1 MYFCTLY
8 RLKAGIA
15 TAAVKEQLQ
24 QMKKKKMYILI
35 TIVLV
40 LLVGGAYYI
49 FCPTFL
55 AKPMGKY
62 AIGTV
67 TYCVTDP
74 DREEIFIT
82 DKHQARQIPIQ
93 VWYPAE
99 NTAQP
104 DYAPYIP
111 EATKVSEAISE
122 LLHIPKALLYP
133 LQFKRSNALEKAPI
147 SKEKSQYPVLL
158 YLTGLYGHRCI
169 STFQTQELVS
179 QGYIVVGIDCPIA
192 VALATFA
199 DGSTLKSLPRTLID
213 PMLNESLTE
222 ENPLLNYNGKT
233 FEGGLIAYFAK
244 DVSRV
249 IDFLTTL
256 NTNDPNN
263 FLYNKLNLDKL
274 GAFGVSLGGII
285 VSEASWKDAR
295 IKANLI
301 MESQIPLKIAQTGLR
316 VPTMVITRPT
326 ETMRRERERSG
337 GWTESDIQEHLS
349 TMENLCKNTAESE
362 FIQIPDIFHVDF
374 TDAPLW
380 VPFPH
385 LLGFSGKT
393 PIEET
398 HHKLNELTL
407 NFFAKHL

>member
-1 MYFCTLY
+1 
-8 RLKAGIA
+8 
-15 TAAVKEQLQ
+15 
-24 QMKKKKMYILI
+24 MYILI
-35 TIVLV
+35 TILLL
-40 LLVGGAYYI
+40 LLVAGAYYI
-49 FCPTFL
+49 FRPTLFP
-55 AKPMGKY
+55 KPTGKY
-62 AIGTV
+62 AVGTV

-82 DKHQARQIPIQ
+82 NKHQVRQIPIQ

-99 NTAQP
+99 NTSGTN
-104 DYAPYIP
+104 YAPYIP

-122 LLHIPKALLYP
+122 LLLIPKALLYP

-169 STFQTQELVS
+169 STFQIQELVS
-179 QGYIVVGIDCPIA
+179 QGYIVVGIDCPMA
-192 VALATFA
+192 VALATFP

-249 IDFLTTL
+249 IDFLMKL

-263 FLYNKLNLDKL
+263 PLYNKLNLDRL
-274 GAFGVSLGGII
+274 GAFGVSLGGVI
-285 VSEASWKDAR
+285 VSEASWRDRR
-295 IKANLI
+295 IKASLI
-301 MESQIPLKIAQTGLR
+301 MESPIPKKIAQTGLP
-316 VPTMVITRPT
+316 VPTMVITRPA
-326 ETMRRERERSG
+326 EAMRAERKKSG
-337 GWTESDIQEHLS
+337 GWTESDIEQHLS
-349 TMENLCKNTAESE
+349 TMRALFENTAESE
-362 FIQIPDIFHVDF
+362 FVQLPDMFHVDF
-374 TDAPLW
+374 TDVPLW
-380 VPFPH
+380 VPFAQ
-385 LLGFSGKT
+385 LLGLSGRT

-398 HHKLNELTL
+398 HDKLNSLTL
-407 NFFAKHL
+407 KFFEEYLR

>member
-1 MYFCTLY
+1 
-8 RLKAGIA
+8 
-15 TAAVKEQLQ
+15 
-24 QMKKKKMYILI
+24 MYILI
-35 TIVLV
+35 TILLL
-40 LLVGGAYYI
+40 LLVAGAYYI
-49 FCPTFL
+49 FRPTLF

-67 TYCVTDP
+67 SYWVTDP

-99 NTAQP
+99 NTSQS

-133 LQFKRSNALEKAPI
+133 LQFKRSNALVKAPVNKEKA
-147 SKEKSQYPVLL
+147 QYTVLL

-169 STFQTQELVS
+169 NTFQIQELVS

-192 VALATFA
+192 VALATFP

-256 NTNDPNN
+256 NTNDPNDL
-263 FLYNKLNLDKL
+263 LYNKLNLDRL
-274 GAFGVSLGGII
+274 GAFGVSLGGVI
-285 VSEASWKDAR
+285 VSEASWRDRR
-295 IKANLI
+295 IKASLI
-301 MESQIPLKIAQTGLR
+301 MESPIPKKIAQTGLP
-316 VPTMVITRPT
+316 VPTMVITRPA
-326 ETMRRERERSG
+326 EAMRAERKKSG
-337 GWTESDIQEHLS
+337 GWTESDIEQHLS
-349 TMENLCKNTAESE
+349 TMRALFENTAESE
-362 FIQIPDIFHVDF
+362 FVQIPDIFHVDF

-407 NFFAKHL
+407 TFFKEYL

>member
-1 MYFCTLY
+1 MIYTL
-8 RLKAGIA
+8 IA
-15 TAAVKEQLQ
+15 
-24 QMKKKKMYILI
+24 IL
-35 TIVLV
+35 LLL
-40 LLVGGAYYI
+40 LLVRGAYYI
-49 FCPTFL
+49 FHSTLFV
-55 AKPMGKY
+55 KPMGKY

-67 TYCVTDP
+67 SYWVTDP

-99 NTAQP
+99 NTTHP

-111 EATKVSEAISE
+111 EVTKVSKAISE

-133 LQFKRSNALEKAPI
+133 LQFKRSNALVKAPVN
-147 SKEKSQYPVLL
+147 KGKAQYPILL

-169 STFQTQELVS
+169 STFQIQELVS
-179 QGYIVVGIDCPIA
+179 QGYIVVGIDCPMA
-192 VALATFA
+192 VALATFP
-199 DGSTLKSLPRTLID
+199 DGSTLKSLPRTIID

-222 ENPLLNYNGKT
+222 ENPLLSYKGKT

-249 IDFLTTL
+249 IDFLTTV
-256 NTNDPNN
+256 NTNDPNHL
-263 FLYNKLNLDKL
+263 LYNKLNLDRL

-285 VSEASWKDAR
+285 VSEASWKDPR

-301 MESQIPLKIAQTGLR
+301 MESRIPLKIAQTGLR
-316 VPTMVITRPT
+316 VPTMVITRPA
-326 ETMRRERERSG
+326 EAMRTERERSG
-337 GWTESDIQEHLS
+337 GWTESDIQEHLN
-349 TMENLCKNTAESE
+349 TMGNLCKNTAESE
-362 FIQIPDIFHVDF
+362 FVQIPNIFHVDF

-407 NFFAKHL
+407 TFFGKHL

>member
-1 MYFCTLY
+1 MIYTL
-8 RLKAGIA
+8 IA
-15 TAAVKEQLQ
+15 
-24 QMKKKKMYILI
+24 IL
-35 TIVLV
+35 LL
-40 LLVGGAYYI
+40 LLVRGAYYI
-49 FCPTFL
+49 FHSTLFV
-55 AKPMGKY
+55 KPMGKY

-67 TYCVTDP
+67 SYWVTDP

-99 NTAQP
+99 NTTHP

-111 EATKVSEAISE
+111 KVTKVSEAISE

-133 LQFKRSNALEKAPI
+133 LQFKRSNALVKAPVN
-147 SKEKSQYPVLL
+147 KGKAQYPVLL

-169 STFQTQELVS
+169 STFQIQELVS
-179 QGYIVVGIDCPIA
+179 QGYIVVGIDCPMA
-192 VALATFA
+192 VALATFP
-199 DGSTLKSLPRTLID
+199 DGSTLKSLPRTIID

-222 ENPLLNYNGKT
+222 ENPLLSYKGKT

-249 IDFLTTL
+249 IDFLTTV
-256 NTNDPNN
+256 NTNDPNHL
-263 FLYNKLNLDKL
+263 LYNKLNLDRL

-285 VSEASWKDAR
+285 VSEASWKDPR
-295 IKANLI
+295 IKVNLI
-301 MESQIPLKIAQTGLR
+301 MESRIPLKIAQTGLR
-316 VPTMVITRPT
+316 VPTMVITRPA
-326 ETMRRERERSG
+326 EAMRTERERSG
-337 GWTESDIQEHLS
+337 GWTESDIQEHLN
-349 TMENLCKNTAESE
+349 TMGNLCKNTTESE
-362 FIQIPDIFHVDF
+362 FVQIPNIFHVDF

-407 NFFAKHL
+407 TFFGKHL

>member
-1 MYFCTLY
+1 
-8 RLKAGIA
+8 
-15 TAAVKEQLQ
+15 
-24 QMKKKKMYILI
+24 MKKKKMYIILI
-35 TIVLV
+35 TIVLI

-49 FCPTFL
+49 CRPVLF

-104 DYAPYIP
+104 DYAPYIA
-111 EATKVSEAISE
+111 EATKVSKAISE

-133 LQFKRSNALEKAPI
+133 LQFKRSNALEKTPI
-147 SKEKSQYPVLL
+147 SKEKAQYPVLL

-169 STFQTQELVS
+169 STFQIQELVS
-179 QGYIVVGIDCPIA
+179 QGYIVVGIDCPMA

-222 ENPLLNYNGKT
+222 ENPLLSYKGKT

-256 NTNDPNN
+256 HTDDSHRFLTNR
-263 FLYNKLNLDKL
+263 LNMDKL
-274 GAFGVSLGGII
+274 GAFGVSLGGVI
-285 VSEASWKDAR
+285 VSEASWKDRR
-295 IKANLI
+295 IKASLI
-301 MESQIPLKIAQTGLR
+301 MESPIPKKIAQTGLPI
-316 VPTMVITRPT
+316 PTMVITRPAESMRT
-326 ETMRRERERSG
+326 ERKKSG
-337 GWTESDIQEHLS
+337 GWTEKDIEQHLS
-349 TMENLCKNTAESE
+349 TMRALFENTTESE
-362 FIQIPDIFHVDF
+362 FVQIPDIFHVDF
-374 TDAPLW
+374 TDVPLW
-380 VPFPH
+380 IPFAQQ
-385 LLGFSGKT
+385 LGFSGST

-398 HHKLNELTL
+398 HDKLNSLTL
-407 NFFAKHL
+407 KFFEEYLR

>member
-1 MYFCTLY
+1 M
-8 RLKAGIA
+8 I
-15 TAAVKEQLQ
+15 
-24 QMKKKKMYILI
+24 YILI
-35 TIVLV
+35 SLV
-40 LLVGGAYYI
+40 VFLLGRGAYYI
-49 FCPTFL
+49 FHPTLF

-67 TYCVTDP
+67 SYWVTDP

-99 NTAQP
+99 NTSQS

-133 LQFKRSNALEKAPI
+133 LQFKRSNALVKAPVNKEKA
-147 SKEKSQYPVLL
+147 QYPVLL

-169 STFQTQELVS
+169 STFQIQELVS
-179 QGYIVVGIDCPIA
+179 QGYIVVGIDCPVA
-192 VALATFA
+192 VALATFP

-222 ENPLLNYNGKT
+222 ENPLLSYNEKT

-249 IDFLTTL
+249 IDFLTAL
-256 NTNDPNN
+256 NTNDPNHL
-263 FLYNKLNLDKL
+263 LYNKLNLDRL
-274 GAFGVSLGGII
+274 GAFGVSLGGVI
-285 VSEASWKDAR
+285 VSEASWRDRR
-295 IKANLI
+295 IKASLI
-301 MESQIPLKIAQTGLR
+301 MESPIPKKIAQTGLR
-316 VPTMVITRPT
+316 VPTMVITRPA
-326 ETMRRERERSG
+326 EAMRAERKKSG
-337 GWTESDIQEHLS
+337 GWTESDIEQHLS
-349 TMENLCKNTAESE
+349 TMRALFENTAESE
-362 FIQIPDIFHVDF
+362 FVQLPDMFHVDF
-374 TDAPLW
+374 TDVPLW
-380 VPFPH
+380 VPFAQS
-385 LLGFSGKT
+385 LGLSGST

-398 HHKLNELTL
+398 HDKLNSLTL
-407 NFFAKHL
+407 KFFEEYLQ

>member
-1 MYFCTLY
+1 
-8 RLKAGIA
+8 
-15 TAAVKEQLQ
+15 
-24 QMKKKKMYILI
+24 MKKKKMYILI
-35 TIVLV
+35 TILLL

-49 FCPTFL
+49 FRPALF
-55 AKPMGKY
+55 AKPTGKY

-67 TYCVTDP
+67 SYWVTDP

-99 NTAQP
+99 NTSQS

-111 EATKVSEAISE
+111 EATKESEAISE

-133 LQFKRSNALEKAPI
+133 LQFKRSNALVKAPI
-147 SKEKSQYPVLL
+147 NKEKAQYPVLL

-169 STFQTQELVS
+169 NTFQIQELVS

-192 VALATFA
+192 VALATFP

-249 IDFLTTL
+249 IDFLTAL
-256 NTNDPNN
+256 NTNDPNHL
-263 FLYNKLNLDKL
+263 LYNKLNLDRL
-274 GAFGVSLGGII
+274 GAFGVSLGGVI
-285 VSEASWKDAR
+285 VSEASWRDRR
-295 IKANLI
+295 IKASLI
-301 MESQIPLKIAQTGLR
+301 MESPIPKKIAQTGLP
-316 VPTMVITRPT
+316 VPTMVITRPA
-326 ETMRRERERSG
+326 EAMRAERKKSG
-337 GWTESDIQEHLS
+337 GWTESDIEQHLS
-349 TMENLCKNTAESE
+349 TMRALFENTAESE
-362 FIQIPDIFHVDF
+362 FVQLPDMFHVDF
-374 TDAPLW
+374 TDVPLW
-380 VPFPH
+380 VPFAH

-393 PIEET
+393 PIEQT
-398 HHKLNELTL
+398 HDKLNGLTL
-407 NFFAKHL
+407 TFFKEYL

>member
-1 MYFCTLY
+1 MIYTL
-8 RLKAGIA
+8 IA
-15 TAAVKEQLQ
+15 
-24 QMKKKKMYILI
+24 IL
-35 TIVLV
+35 LL
-40 LLVGGAYYI
+40 LLVRGAYYI
-49 FCPTFL
+49 FHSTLFV
-55 AKPMGKY
+55 KPMGKY

-67 TYCVTDP
+67 SYWVTDP

-99 NTAQP
+99 NTTHP

-111 EATKVSEAISE
+111 EVTKVSEAISE

-133 LQFKRSNALEKAPI
+133 LQFKRSNALVKAPVN
-147 SKEKSQYPVLL
+147 KGKAQYPVLL

-169 STFQTQELVS
+169 STFQIQELVS
-179 QGYIVVGIDCPIA
+179 QGYIVVGIDCPMA
-192 VALATFA
+192 VALATFP
-199 DGSTLKSLPRTLID
+199 DGSTLKSLPRTIID

-222 ENPLLNYNGKT
+222 ENPLLSYKGKT

-249 IDFLTTL
+249 IDFLTTV
-256 NTNDPNN
+256 NTNDPNHL
-263 FLYNKLNLDKL
+263 LYNKLNLDRL

-285 VSEASWKDAR
+285 VSEASWKDPR

-301 MESQIPLKIAQTGLR
+301 MESRIPLKIAQTGLR
-316 VPTMVITRPT
+316 VPTMVITRPA
-326 ETMRRERERSG
+326 EAMRTERERSG
-337 GWTESDIQEHLS
+337 GWTESDIQEHLN
-349 TMENLCKNTAESE
+349 TMGNLCKNTAESE
-362 FIQIPDIFHVDF
+362 FVQIPNIFHVDF
-374 TDAPLW
+374 TDASLW

-407 NFFAKHL
+407 TFFGKHL

>member
-1 MYFCTLY
+1 MIYTL
-8 RLKAGIA
+8 IA
-15 TAAVKEQLQ
+15 
-24 QMKKKKMYILI
+24 IL
-35 TIVLV
+35 LL
-40 LLVGGAYYI
+40 LLVRGAYYI
-49 FCPTFL
+49 FHSTLFV
-55 AKPMGKY
+55 KPMGKY

-67 TYCVTDP
+67 SYWVTDP

-99 NTAQP
+99 NTTHP

-111 EATKVSEAISE
+111 EVTKVSEAISE

-133 LQFKRSNALEKAPI
+133 LQFKRSNALVKAPVNKEKA
-147 SKEKSQYPVLL
+147 QYPVLL

-169 STFQTQELVS
+169 STFQIQELVS
-179 QGYIVVGIDCPIA
+179 QGYIVVGIDCPVA
-192 VALATFA
+192 VALATFP

-222 ENPLLNYNGKT
+222 ENPLLSYKGKT

-256 NTNDPNN
+256 NTNDPNHL
-263 FLYNKLNLDKL
+263 LYNKLNLDRL

-285 VSEASWKDAR
+285 VSEASWKDPR

-301 MESQIPLKIAQTGLR
+301 MESRIPLKIVQTGLR
-316 VPTMVITRPT
+316 VPTMVITRPA
-326 ETMRRERERSG
+326 EAMRTERERSG
-337 GWTESDIQEHLS
+337 GWTESDIQEHLN
-349 TMENLCKNTAESE
+349 TMGNLCKNTAESE
-362 FIQIPDIFHVDF
+362 FVQIPNIFHVDF

-385 LLGFSGKT
+385 LLGFSGT
-393 PIEET
+393 PPIEET

-407 NFFAKHL
+407 TFFGKHL

>member
-1 MYFCTLY
+1 
-8 RLKAGIA
+8 
-15 TAAVKEQLQ
+15 
-24 QMKKKKMYILI
+24 MYILI
-35 TIVLV
+35 MIVLL
-40 LLVGGAYYI
+40 LLVVGAYYI
-49 FCPTFL
+49 FRPALF
-55 AKPMGKY
+55 AKPTGKY
-62 AIGTV
+62 TVGTV
-67 TYCVTDP
+67 SYCVTDP

-99 NTAQP
+99 NTSSTN
-104 DYAPYIP
+104 YTPYIP

-147 SKEKSQYPVLL
+147 SKGKAQYPVLL

-169 STFQTQELVS
+169 STFQIQELVS
-179 QGYIVVGIDCPIA
+179 QGYIVVGIDCPMA
-192 VALATFA
+192 VALATFP

-222 ENPLLNYNGKT
+222 ENPILNYNGKT

-244 DVSRV
+244 DVSCV

-256 NTNDPNN
+256 SKNDPNHL
-263 FLYNKLNLDKL
+263 FYNKLNLDRL

-285 VSEASWKDAR
+285 VSEASWKDPR

-301 MESQIPLKIAQTGLR
+301 MESRIPQKIAQTGLR
-316 VPTMVITRPT
+316 VPTMVITRPA
-326 ETMRRERERSG
+326 EAMRIERERSG
-337 GWTESDIQEHLS
+337 GWTENDIQEHLS
-349 TMENLCKNTAESE
+349 TMENLCENTPESE
-362 FIQIPDIFHVDF
+362 FVQIPNIFHVDF

-380 VPFPH
+380 VPFAH
-385 LLGFSGKT
+385 SLGFSGKT
-393 PIEET
+393 PFAQT
-398 HHKLNELTL
+398 HDELNQLTL
-407 NFFAKHL
+407 AFFEEYLQ

>member
-1 MYFCTLY
+1 
-8 RLKAGIA
+8 
-15 TAAVKEQLQ
+15 
-24 QMKKKKMYILI
+24 MKKKIIYILI
-35 TIVLV
+35 T
-40 LLVGGAYYI
+40 LLLFLLGRGAYYI
-49 FCPTFL
+49 FRPALF
-55 AKPMGKY
+55 AKPTGKY

-67 TYCVTDP
+67 SYWVTDP

-99 NTAQP
+99 NTTHT

-122 LLHIPKALLYP
+122 LLHIPKVLLYP
-133 LQFKRSNALEKAPI
+133 LQFKRSNALEKIPI
-147 SKEKSQYPVLL
+147 SDEKAQYPVLL

-169 STFQTQELVS
+169 STFQIQELVS
-179 QGYIVVGIDCPIA
+179 QGYIVVGIDCPMA
-192 VALATFA
+192 VALATFS
-199 DGSTLKSLPRTLID
+199 DGSTLQSQPRSVMD

-222 ENPLLNYNGKT
+222 ENPLLSYNGKT

-256 NTNDPNN
+256 HTDDPNHLLTN
-263 FLYNKLNLDKL
+263 RLNIDKL

-285 VSEASWKDAR
+285 VSEASWKDRR

-301 MESQIPLKIAQTGLR
+301 MESPIPKKITQTGLR
-316 VPTMVITRPT
+316 VPTMVITRPAESMRT
-326 ETMRRERERSG
+326 ERKKSG
-337 GWTESDIQEHLS
+337 GWTEKDIEQHLS
-349 TMENLCKNTAESE
+349 TMRALFENTAESE
-362 FIQIPDIFHVDF
+362 FVQIPNIFHVDF
-374 TDAPLW
+374 TDVPLW
-380 VPFPH
+380 VPFAQP
-385 LLGFSGKT
+385 LGLSGST

-398 HHKLNELTL
+398 HDKLNKLTL
-407 NFFAKHL
+407 KFFEEYLQ

>member
-1 MYFCTLY
+1 M
-8 RLKAGIA
+8 I
-15 TAAVKEQLQ
+15 
-24 QMKKKKMYILI
+24 YILI
-35 TIVLV
+35 ALV
-40 LLVGGAYYI
+40 VFLLGRGAYYI
-49 FCPTFL
+49 FHPTLF

-67 TYCVTDP
+67 SYWVTDP

-99 NTAQP
+99 KTSQS

-133 LQFKRSNALEKAPI
+133 LRFKRSNALEKAPVN
-147 SKEKSQYPVLL
+147 KKKSQYPVLF

-169 STFQTQELVS
+169 STFQIQELVS
-179 QGYIVVGIDCPIA
+179 QGYIVVGIDCPMA
-192 VALATFA
+192 VALATFS
-199 DGSTLKSLPRTLID
+199 DGSTLQSLPRSVMD

-222 ENPLLNYNGKT
+222 ENPLLSYKGKT

-256 NTNDPNN
+256 HTDDPHHLLTNR
-263 FLYNKLNLDKL
+263 LNMDKL

-285 VSEASWKDAR
+285 VSEASWKDRR
-295 IKANLI
+295 IKASLI
-301 MESQIPLKIAQTGLR
+301 MESPIPKKIAQIGLW
-316 VPTMVITRPT
+316 VPTMVITRPAESMRT
-326 ETMRRERERSG
+326 ERKKSG
-337 GWTESDIQEHLS
+337 GWTEKDIEQHLS
-349 TMENLCKNTAESE
+349 TMRALFENTAESE
-362 FIQIPDIFHVDF
+362 FVQLPDMFHVDF
-374 TDAPLW
+374 TDVPLW
-380 VPFPH
+380 VPFAQS
-385 LLGFSGKT
+385 LGLSGST
-393 PIEET
+393 SIEET
-398 HHKLNELTL
+398 HDKLNSLTL
-407 NFFAKHL
+407 KFFEEYLQ

>member
-1 MYFCTLY
+1 
-8 RLKAGIA
+8 
-15 TAAVKEQLQ
+15 
-24 QMKKKKMYILI
+24 MKKKKMYILI
-35 TIVLV
+35 TILSL

-49 FCPTFL
+49 FRPALF
-55 AKPMGKY
+55 AKPTGKY

-67 TYCVTDP
+67 SYCVTDP
-74 DREEIFIT
+74 NREEIFIT

-99 NTAQP
+99 KTSQS

-133 LQFKRSNALEKAPI
+133 LQFKRSNALAKAPVNKEKA
-147 SKEKSQYPVLL
+147 QYPVLL

-169 STFQTQELVS
+169 STFQIQELVS
-179 QGYIVVGIDCPIA
+179 QGYIVVGIDCPMA
-192 VALATFA
+192 VALATFP
-199 DGSTLKSLPRTLID
+199 DGSTLKSLPRTVID

-222 ENPLLNYNGKT
+222 ENPLLSYNGKP

-256 NTNDPNN
+256 HTDDPNHLLTN
-263 FLYNKLNLDKL
+263 RLNIDKL

-285 VSEASWKDAR
+285 VSEASWKDRR

-301 MESQIPLKIAQTGLR
+301 MESPIPKKITQIGLR
-316 VPTMVITRPT
+316 VPTMVITRPAESMRT
-326 ETMRRERERSG
+326 ERKKSG
-337 GWTESDIQEHLS
+337 GWTEKDIEQHLS
-349 TMENLCKNTAESE
+349 TMRALFENTAESE
-362 FIQIPDIFHVDF
+362 FVQLPDMFHVDF
-374 TDAPLW
+374 TDVPLW
-380 VPFPH
+380 VPFAH

-393 PIEET
+393 PIEQT
-398 HHKLNELTL
+398 HDKLNGLTL
-407 NFFAKHL
+407 IFFKEYL

>member
-1 MYFCTLY
+1 M
-8 RLKAGIA
+8 
-15 TAAVKEQLQ
+15 
-24 QMKKKKMYILI
+24 
-35 TIVLV
+35 
-40 LLVGGAYYI
+40 
-49 FCPTFL
+49 
-55 AKPMGKY
+55 
-62 AIGTV
+62 
-67 TYCVTDP
+67 
-74 DREEIFIT
+74 
-82 DKHQARQIPIQ
+82 
-93 VWYPAE
+93 
-99 NTAQP
+99 
-104 DYAPYIP
+104 
-111 EATKVSEAISE
+111 
-122 LLHIPKALLYP
+122 
-133 LQFKRSNALEKAPI
+133 QFKRSNALVKAPVNKEKA
-147 SKEKSQYPVLL
+147 QYPVLL

-169 STFQTQELVS
+169 STFQIQELVS
-179 QGYIVVGIDCPIA
+179 QGYIVVGIDCPMA
-192 VALATFA
+192 VALATFPN
-199 DGSTLKSLPRTLID
+199 GSTLKSLPRTVID

-249 IDFLTTL
+249 IDFLTML

-263 FLYNKLNLDKL
+263 LLYNKLNLDRL

-285 VSEASWKDAR
+285 VSEASWKDPR

-301 MESQIPLKIAQTGLR
+301 MESRIPLKIAQTGLR
-316 VPTMVITRPT
+316 VPTMVITRPA
-326 ETMRRERERSG
+326 EAMRTERERSG

-349 TMENLCKNTAESE
+349 TMKNLCKNTVESE
-362 FIQIPDIFHVDF
+362 FVQIHNIFHVDF

-407 NFFAKHL
+407 TFFEKHL

>member
-1 MYFCTLY
+1 MIYTL
-8 RLKAGIA
+8 IA
-15 TAAVKEQLQ
+15 
-24 QMKKKKMYILI
+24 IL
-35 TIVLV
+35 LL
-40 LLVGGAYYI
+40 LLVRGAYYI
-49 FCPTFL
+49 FHSTLFV
-55 AKPMGKY
+55 KPMGKY

-67 TYCVTDP
+67 SYWVTDP

-99 NTAQP
+99 NTTHP

-111 EATKVSEAISE
+111 EVTKVSEAISE

-133 LQFKRSNALEKAPI
+133 LQFKRSNALVKAPVN
-147 SKEKSQYPVLL
+147 KGKAQYPVLL

-169 STFQTQELVS
+169 STFQIQELVS
-179 QGYIVVGIDCPIA
+179 QGYIVVGIDCPMA
-192 VALATFA
+192 VALATFP
-199 DGSTLKSLPRTLID
+199 DGSSLKSLPRTIID

-222 ENPLLNYNGKT
+222 ENPLLSYKGKT

-249 IDFLTTL
+249 IDFLTTV
-256 NTNDPNN
+256 NTNDPNHL
-263 FLYNKLNLDKL
+263 LYNKLNLDRL

-285 VSEASWKDAR
+285 VSEASWKDPR

-301 MESQIPLKIAQTGLR
+301 MESRIPLKIVQTGLR
-316 VPTMVITRPT
+316 VPTMVITRPA
-326 ETMRRERERSG
+326 EAMRTERERSG
-337 GWTESDIQEHLS
+337 GWTESDIQEHLN
-349 TMENLCKNTAESE
+349 TMGNLCKNTAESE
-362 FIQIPDIFHVDF
+362 FVQIPNIFHVDF

-385 LLGFSGKT
+385 LLGFSGKP

-407 NFFAKHL
+407 TFFGKHL

>member
-1 MYFCTLY
+1 
-8 RLKAGIA
+8 
-15 TAAVKEQLQ
+15 
-24 QMKKKKMYILI
+24 MKKKKMYILI
-35 TIVLV
+35 TILLFLL

-49 FCPTFL
+49 FRPALF

-62 AIGTV
+62 AVGTV
-67 TYCVTDP
+67 SYWVTDP

-99 NTAQP
+99 NTSHH

-122 LLHIPKALLYP
+122 LLHIPKALLYS
-133 LQFKRSNALEKAPI
+133 LQFKRSNALEKAPVN
-147 SKEKSQYPVLL
+147 KEKAQYPVLL

-169 STFQTQELVS
+169 STFQIQELVS
-179 QGYIVVGIDCPIA
+179 QGYIVVGIDCPMA
-192 VALATFA
+192 VALATFP
-199 DGSTLKSLPRTLID
+199 DGSTLQSLPRTLID

-244 DVSRV
+244 DVLRV
-249 IDFLTTL
+249 IDFLTAL
-256 NTNDPNN
+256 NTNDPNHL
-263 FLYNKLNLDKL
+263 LYNKLNLDRL

-285 VSEASWKDAR
+285 VSEASWKAPR

-316 VPTMVITRPT
+316 VPTMVITRPA
-326 ETMRRERERSG
+326 EAMRTERERSG

-362 FIQIPDIFHVDF
+362 FVQIPDIFHVDF

-393 PIEET
+393 SIEET

-407 NFFAKHL
+407 TFFEKHL

>member
-1 MYFCTLY
+1 
-8 RLKAGIA
+8 
-15 TAAVKEQLQ
+15 
-24 QMKKKKMYILI
+24 MYILI

-67 TYCVTDP
+67 TYCVTEP

-99 NTAQP
+99 NTSHP

-133 LQFKRSNALEKAPI
+133 LQFKRSNALVKAPVN
-147 SKEKSQYPVLL
+147 KENAQYPVLL

-169 STFQTQELVS
+169 STFQIQELVS

-192 VALATFA
+192 VALASFP

-222 ENPLLNYNGKT
+222 DNPLLSYNGKT

-326 ETMRRERERSG
+326 ETMRTERERSG

-349 TMENLCKNTAESE
+349 TMENLCKNTPESE
-362 FIQIPDIFHVDF
+362 FVQIPNIFHVDF

-380 VPFPH
+380 MPFAH

>member
-1 MYFCTLY
+1 
-8 RLKAGIA
+8 
-15 TAAVKEQLQ
+15 
-24 QMKKKKMYILI
+24 MYILI

-40 LLVGGAYYI
+40 LLVGGGYYI
-49 FCPTFL
+49 FRPVLF

-74 DREEIFIT
+74 NREEIFIT

-133 LQFKRSNALEKAPI
+133 LQFKRSNALVKAPI
-147 SKEKSQYPVLL
+147 NKEKAQYTVLL

-169 STFQTQELVS
+169 NTFQIQELVS

-192 VALATFA
+192 VALATFP

-249 IDFLTTL
+249 IDFLTAL
-256 NTNDPNN
+256 NTNDPNHL
-263 FLYNKLNLDKL
+263 LYNKLNLDRL
-274 GAFGVSLGGII
+274 GAFGVSLGGVI
-285 VSEASWKDAR
+285 VSEASWRDRR
-295 IKANLI
+295 IKASLI
-301 MESQIPLKIAQTGLR
+301 MESPIPKKIAQTGLPI
-316 VPTMVITRPT
+316 PTMVITRPAESMRT
-326 ETMRRERERSG
+326 ERKKSG
-337 GWTESDIQEHLS
+337 GWTEKDIEQHLS
-349 TMENLCKNTAESE
+349 TMRALFENTAESE
-362 FIQIPDIFHVDF
+362 FVQIPDMFHVDF
-374 TDAPLW
+374 TDVPLW
-380 VPFPH
+380 VPFAQ
-385 LLGFSGKT
+385 LLGLSGRT

-398 HHKLNELTL
+398 HDKLNSLTL
-407 NFFAKHL
+407 KFFEEYLR

>member
-1 MYFCTLY
+1 MIYTL
-8 RLKAGIA
+8 IA
-15 TAAVKEQLQ
+15 
-24 QMKKKKMYILI
+24 IL
-35 TIVLV
+35 LLL
-40 LLVGGAYYI
+40 LLVRGAYYI
-49 FCPTFL
+49 FHSTLFV
-55 AKPMGKY
+55 KPMGKY

-67 TYCVTDP
+67 SYWVTDP

-99 NTAQP
+99 NTTHP

-111 EATKVSEAISE
+111 EVTKVSKAISE

-133 LQFKRSNALEKAPI
+133 LQFKRSNALVKAPVN
-147 SKEKSQYPVLL
+147 KGKAQYPVLL

-169 STFQTQELVS
+169 STFQIQELVS
-179 QGYIVVGIDCPIA
+179 QGYIVVGIDCPMA
-192 VALATFA
+192 VALATFP
-199 DGSTLKSLPRTLID
+199 DGSTLKSLPRTIID

-222 ENPLLNYNGKT
+222 ENPLLSYKGKT

-249 IDFLTTL
+249 IDFLTTV
-256 NTNDPNN
+256 NTNDPNHL
-263 FLYNKLNLDKL
+263 LYNKLNLDRL

-285 VSEASWKDAR
+285 VSEASWKDPR

-301 MESQIPLKIAQTGLR
+301 MESRIPLKIAQTGLR
-316 VPTMVITRPT
+316 VPTMVITRPA
-326 ETMRRERERSG
+326 EAMRTERERSG
-337 GWTESDIQEHLS
+337 GWTESDIQEHLN
-349 TMENLCKNTAESE
+349 TMGNLCKNTAESE
-362 FIQIPDIFHVDF
+362 FVQIPNIFHVDF

-398 HHKLNELTL
+398 HQKLNELTL
-407 NFFAKHL
+407 TFFGKHL

>member
-1 MYFCTLY
+1 
-8 RLKAGIA
+8 
-15 TAAVKEQLQ
+15 
-24 QMKKKKMYILI
+24 MKKKKMYILI
-35 TIVLV
+35 TILLL

-49 FCPTFL
+49 FRPALF
-55 AKPMGKY
+55 AKPTGKY

-67 TYCVTDP
+67 SYWVTDP

-99 NTAQP
+99 NTSQS

-133 LQFKRSNALEKAPI
+133 LQFKRSNALVKAPVNKEKA
-147 SKEKSQYPVLL
+147 QYPVLL

-169 STFQTQELVS
+169 NTFQIQELVS
-179 QGYIVVGIDCPIA
+179 QGYIVVGIECPIA
-192 VALATFA
+192 VALATFP
-199 DGSTLKSLPRTLID
+199 DGSTLQSLPRTLID

-249 IDFLTTL
+249 IDFLTAL
-256 NTNDPNN
+256 NTNDPNHL
-263 FLYNKLNLDKL
+263 LYNKLNLDRL
-274 GAFGVSLGGII
+274 GAFGVSLGGVI
-285 VSEASWKDAR
+285 VSEASWRDRR
-295 IKANLI
+295 IKASLI
-301 MESQIPLKIAQTGLR
+301 MESPIPKKIAQTGLP
-316 VPTMVITRPT
+316 VPTMVITRPAESMRT
-326 ETMRRERERSG
+326 ERKKSG
-337 GWTESDIQEHLS
+337 GWTEKDIEQHLS
-349 TMENLCKNTAESE
+349 TMRALFENTAESE
-362 FIQIPDIFHVDF
+362 FVQIPDMFHVDF
-374 TDAPLW
+374 TDVPLW
-380 VPFPH
+380 VPFAQ
-385 LLGFSGKT
+385 LLGLSGRT

-398 HHKLNELTL
+398 HDKLNSLTL
-407 NFFAKHL
+407 KFFEEYLR

>member
-1 MYFCTLY
+1 
-8 RLKAGIA
+8 
-15 TAAVKEQLQ
+15 
-24 QMKKKKMYILI
+24 MYILI
-35 TIVLV
+35 TILLL
-40 LLVGGAYYI
+40 LLVAGAYYI
-49 FCPTFL
+49 FRPTLF

-62 AIGTV
+62 AVGTV
-67 TYCVTDP
+67 SYWVTDP

-99 NTAQP
+99 NSSQS

-133 LQFKRSNALEKAPI
+133 LQFKRCNALEKAPI
-147 SKEKSQYPVLL
+147 SKEKTQYPVLL

-169 STFQTQELVS
+169 STFQIQELVS

-192 VALATFA
+192 VALATFP
-199 DGSTLKSLPRTLID
+199 DGNTLKSLPRTLID

-222 ENPLLNYNGKT
+222 ENPLLSYKGKT

-256 NTNDPNN
+256 NINDPNHL
-263 FLYNKLNLDKL
+263 LYNKLNLDRL
-274 GAFGVSLGGII
+274 GAFGVSLGGVI
-285 VSEASWKDAR
+285 VSEASWRDRR
-295 IKANLI
+295 IKASLI
-301 MESQIPLKIAQTGLR
+301 MESPIPKKIAQTGLPI
-316 VPTMVITRPT
+316 PTMVITRPAESMRT
-326 ETMRRERERSG
+326 ERKKSG
-337 GWTESDIQEHLS
+337 GWTEKDIEQHLS
-349 TMENLCKNTAESE
+349 TMRALFENTAESE
-362 FIQIPDIFHVDF
+362 FVQIPDMFHVDF
-374 TDAPLW
+374 TDVPLW
-380 VPFPH
+380 VPFAQ
-385 LLGFSGKT
+385 LLGLSGRT

-398 HHKLNELTL
+398 HDKLNSLTL
-407 NFFAKHL
+407 KFFEEYLR

>member
-1 MYFCTLY
+1 
-8 RLKAGIA
+8 
-15 TAAVKEQLQ
+15 
-24 QMKKKKMYILI
+24 MYILI
-35 TIVLV
+35 TILLL
-40 LLVGGAYYI
+40 LLVAGAYYI
-49 FCPTFL
+49 FRPTLF
-55 AKPMGKY
+55 AKPIGKY

-99 NTAQP
+99 NIAQP

-133 LQFKRSNALEKAPI
+133 LQFKRSNALVKAPI
-147 SKEKSQYPVLL
+147 NKEKSQYPVLL

-169 STFQTQELVS
+169 NTFQIQELVS
-179 QGYIVVGIDCPIA
+179 QGYIVVGIDCPVA
-192 VALATFA
+192 VALATFP

-222 ENPLLNYNGKT
+222 ENPLLSYKGKT

-249 IDFLTTL
+249 IDFLTAL
-256 NTNDPNN
+256 NINDPNHL
-263 FLYNKLNLDKL
+263 LYNKLNLDRL
-274 GAFGVSLGGII
+274 GAFGVSLGGVI
-285 VSEASWKDAR
+285 VSEASWEDRR
-295 IKANLI
+295 IKASLI
-301 MESQIPLKIAQTGLR
+301 MESPIPKKIAQTGLPI
-316 VPTMVITRPT
+316 PTMVITRPAESMRT
-326 ETMRRERERSG
+326 ERKKSG
-337 GWTESDIQEHLS
+337 GWTEKDIEQHLS
-349 TMENLCKNTAESE
+349 TMRALFENTAESE
-362 FIQIPDIFHVDF
+362 FVQIPDMFHVDF
-374 TDAPLW
+374 TDVPLW
-380 VPFPH
+380 VPFAQ
-385 LLGFSGKT
+385 LLGLSGRT

-398 HHKLNELTL
+398 HDKLNSLTL
-407 NFFAKHL
+407 KFFEEYLR

>member
-1 MYFCTLY
+1 
-8 RLKAGIA
+8 
-15 TAAVKEQLQ
+15 
-24 QMKKKKMYILI
+24 
-35 TIVLV
+35 
-40 LLVGGAYYI
+40 
-49 FCPTFL
+49 
-55 AKPMGKY
+55 MGKY
-62 AIGTV
+62 AIGMV

-99 NTAQP
+99 NTSHP

-133 LQFKRSNALEKAPI
+133 LQFKRSNALVKAPVNKEKA
-147 SKEKSQYPVLL
+147 QYPVLL

-169 STFQTQELVS
+169 STFQIQELVS
-179 QGYIVVGIDCPIA
+179 QGYIVVGIDCPMA
-192 VALATFA
+192 VALATFP

-244 DVSRV
+244 DISRV
-249 IDFLTTL
+249 IDFLTSL
-256 NTNDPNN
+256 NTNDPNHL
-263 FLYNKLNLDKL
+263 LYNKLNLDRL

-285 VSEASWKDAR
+285 VSEASWKEPR

-301 MESQIPLKIAQTGLR
+301 MESRIPLKIAQTGLR
-316 VPTMVITRPT
+316 VPIMVITRPA
-326 ETMRRERERSG
+326 EAMRTERERSG

-349 TMENLCKNTAESE
+349 TMENLCKNTVESE
-362 FIQIPDIFHVDF
+362 FVQIPDIFHVDF

-380 VPFPH
+380 LPFAYF
-385 LLGFSGKT
+385 LGFSGKP

-407 NFFAKHL
+407 TFFKKYL

>member
-1 MYFCTLY
+1 
-8 RLKAGIA
+8 
-15 TAAVKEQLQ
+15 
-24 QMKKKKMYILI
+24 MYILI
-35 TIVLV
+35 TILLL

-49 FCPTFL
+49 FRPALF

-62 AIGTV
+62 AVGTV

-74 DREEIFIT
+74 NREEIFIT

-99 NTAQP
+99 NSSQS
-104 DYAPYIP
+104 DYASYIP

-169 STFQTQELVS
+169 STFQIQELVS

-199 DGSTLKSLPRTLID
+199 DGSTLKSLPRTVID

-249 IDFLTTL
+249 IDFLTAL
-256 NTNDPNN
+256 NINDPNHL
-263 FLYNKLNLDKL
+263 LYNKLNLDRL
-274 GAFGVSLGGII
+274 GAFGVSLGGVI
-285 VSEASWKDAR
+285 VSEASWRDRR
-295 IKANLI
+295 IKASLI
-301 MESQIPLKIAQTGLR
+301 MESPIPKKIAQTGLP
-316 VPTMVITRPT
+316 VPTMVITRPA
-326 ETMRRERERSG
+326 EAMRAERKKSG
-337 GWTESDIQEHLS
+337 GWTESDIEQHLS
-349 TMENLCKNTAESE
+349 TMRALFENTAESE
-362 FIQIPDIFHVDF
+362 FVQLPDMFHVDF

-398 HHKLNELTL
+398 HYKLNELTL
-407 NFFAKHL
+407 NFFEKHL

>member
-1 MYFCTLY
+1 
-8 RLKAGIA
+8 
-15 TAAVKEQLQ
+15 
-24 QMKKKKMYILI
+24 MYILI
-35 TIVLV
+35 TILLL

-49 FCPTFL
+49 FHPALF
-55 AKPMGKY
+55 AKPTGKY
-62 AIGTV
+62 TIGSMS
-67 TYCVTDP
+67 YCVTDP

-99 NTAQP
+99 NTSQS

-147 SKEKSQYPVLL
+147 SKEKAQYPVLL

-169 STFQTQELVS
+169 STFQIQELVS

-192 VALATFA
+192 VALATFP

-256 NTNDPNN
+256 HTDDPQHLLTNR
-263 FLYNKLNLDKL
+263 LNMDKL
-274 GAFGVSLGGII
+274 GAFGVSLGGVI
-285 VSEASWKDAR
+285 VSEASWKDRR
-295 IKANLI
+295 IKASLI
-301 MESQIPLKIAQTGLR
+301 MESPIPKKIAQTGL
-316 VPTMVITRPT
+316 PIPIIVITRPAEAMRT
-326 ETMRRERERSG
+326 ERKKSG
-337 GWTESDIQEHLS
+337 GWTESDIEQHLC
-349 TMENLCKNTAESE
+349 TMRALFENTAESE
-362 FIQIPDIFHVDF
+362 FVQLPDMFHVDF
-374 TDAPLW
+374 TDVPLW
-380 VPFPH
+380 VPFAQ
-385 LLGFSGKT
+385 LLGLSGRT

-398 HHKLNELTL
+398 HDKLNQLTL
-407 NFFAKHL
+407 KFFQEYLQ